1 MVTVHDTGTPVNG
14 SVVVSKLL
22 ILVAVII
29 FVLVAFG
36 AAPIAGANALELVAA
51 GLAFFAAAH
60 LVP

>member
-1 MVTVHDTGTPVNG
+1 MPPYA
-14 SVVVSKLL
+14 SKLL

-29 FVLVAFG
+29 FVLAVFG
-36 AAPIAGANALELVAA
+36 VNVGNTTPLEFVAA